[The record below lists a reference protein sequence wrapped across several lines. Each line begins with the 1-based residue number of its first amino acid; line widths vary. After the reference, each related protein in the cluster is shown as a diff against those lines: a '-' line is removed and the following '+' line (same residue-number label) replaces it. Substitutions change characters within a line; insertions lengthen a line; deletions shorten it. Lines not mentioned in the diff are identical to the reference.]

1 MLDDI
6 RRANFRFVRIK
17 PDVTKGTPLAQEIPA
32 LIQFDPDL
40 GEPFPISSGMR
51 PELVQSMLLLDQALN
66 VIEDRLIFDL
76 ILHENLL
83 RHGYDRNGHM
93 VMLRP
98 AETTVNRC
106 RAGLPTGTT
115 EPGPAITHSPAYGNQ
130 LRSPPSRR
138 AATAA
143 SCATHTWS
151 RPT

>member
-106 RAGLPTGTT
+106 RAGLRTGTT
-115 EPGPAITHSPAYGNQ
+115 EPGLAITHSPAYGNQ

-143 SCATHTWS
+143 S
-151 RPT
+151 